1 MWSSFGRNLLLE
13 MRFWTANMATSVTN
27 VAKRNAGRAGTA
39 GKSRGNTGM
48 TGSVKPTKKE
58 NEKVSKGRLQAAS
71 DVRPKS
77 TTASL
82 PDRTSPPNRK
92 LTTSSSAGNV
102 NAKRN
107 VRQPRL
113 RSSQSDA
120 GIAKAFQKLT
130 IQERKSASSAQS
142 RRSSS
147 ASGGSHVCKS
157 LEDVARWILTKKC
170 HSIVV
175 MAGAGISTPSG
186 IPDFRTPGSGLYD
199 NLQQYKIPSPEAI
212 FDIDFFHRD
221 PRPFFTLAKELY
233 PGTYRPN
240 YVHYFV
246 RMLHEKGI
254 LLRMYTQN
262 IDGLER
268 ISGIPAAKLV
278 EAHGTFATS
287 TCTRCGEKYDGDDT
301 KAEIMNDVTP
311 ICKQRSCRGKVKPDI
326 VFFGEDLPKRFFYY
340 LKDFAQCDLVIVM
353 GTSLEVQPFASIINS
368 ARGYVPRLLI
378 NREAVGPFARPRSG
392 RFNDVAVTGDL
403 MECVQK
409 FARVL
414 GWKKALEDLIK
425 EHGAVLDEQ
434 FGSRKSTESVSEN
447 GVDGDPGVDGST
459 DGSANGKPAS
469 LASSG
474 GSTNQNPRGG
484 FRGYRA
490 NSCQSMDAL
499 KGHATKPDGF
509 KSPSRNL
516 HTVSETTAPLNT
528 LAKFNPS
535 QRVVRSTN
543 HRVALPRLN
552 SRQPRR
558 KDTSGRR
565 GKSSWR
571 SDSSDS
577 SDSSESSSETDSSD
591 S

>member
-1 MWSSFGRNLLLE
+1 MWPSLGRNVLLE
-13 MRFWTANMATSVTN
+13 MQFLAVNMASSLTN
-27 VAKRNAGRAGTA
+27 VTKQNAGSATAASIRGNPGTAKSTMATKKRNN
-39 GKSRGNTGM
+39 KL
-48 TGSVKPTKKE
+48 
-58 NEKVSKGRLQAAS
+58 SKGRVQAAF

-82 PDRTSPPNRK
+82 PDRTSSPTRK

-102 NAKRN
+102 NTKRN
-107 VRQPRL
+107 VRQHRL
-113 RSSQSDA
+113 RNSQSDA
-120 GIAKAFQKLT
+120 GISKSFQKLT
-130 IQERKSASSAQS
+130 IQDRKSASSAQS
-142 RRSSS
+142 SRRSSS
-147 ASGGSHVCKS
+147 AASSSHVCKS
-157 LEDVARWILTKKC
+157 LEDVARWILTKKS
-170 HSIVV
+170 HNIVV

-186 IPDFRTPGSGLYD
+186 IPDFRSPGSGLYD
-199 NLQQYKIPSPEAI
+199 NLQQYKIPYPEAI

-233 PGTYRPN
+233 PGNYRPN

-268 ISGIPAAKLV
+268 MAGIPAAKLV

-353 GTSLEVQPFASIINS
+353 GTSLEVQPFAGIVNS

-403 MECVQK
+403 VECVQR

-425 EHGAVLDEQ
+425 EQEAVLDEQ
-434 FGSRKSTESVSEN
+434 FGPRKSPESTFENEEDRKAGSEGADEAAN
-447 GVDGDPGVDGST
+447 SQPAKLTPGG
-459 DGSANGKPAS
+459 
-469 LASSG
+469 L
-474 GSTNQNPRGG
+474 TNQNPRGG

-490 NSCQSMDAL
+490 NSCQSVDAL
-499 KGHATKPDGF
+499 KGGAA
-509 KSPSRNL
+509 KSPLRNFY
-516 HTVSETTAPLNT
+516 TVSETTAPLNS
-528 LAKFNPS
+528 LSKSHPS
-535 QRVVRSTN
+535 HKVEGSTDK
-543 HRVALPRLN
+543 RFALPRLS

-558 KDTSGRR
+558 QDNSNWR